1 MPACPDVRHVG
12 HGLVPQGQG
21 RLVPQGQG
29 RLALLVA
36 LSVRLDDLIEENA
49 AFSPGSGNKVH
60 AVVVVVVG
68 QSGTISGRRFDTVG
82 ATHCARLSDD
92 AHFRGR
98 QGHQRQDQRQDL
110 EESILIISRRRKCT
124 RGGHFF
130 LQIAR
135 SLKSPLFFLKIA
147 HLTFPKQLHSA
158 FVNNMNDAL
167 LSKE

>member
-68 QSGTISGRRFDTVG
+68 QSGTISGRRVDTVG

-98 QGHQRQDQRQDL
+98 QGHQRQDQGQDL

-124 RGGHFF
+124 KGHFY

-135 SLKSPLFFLKIA
+135 FLKSPLFFLKIA
-147 HLTFPKQLHSA
+147 HLTFPKRFHSA

>member
-1 MPACPDVRHVG
+1 MPGCPDVRHVG
-12 HGLVPQGQG
+12 H
-21 RLVPQGQG
+21 VPQGQG

-60 AVVVVVVG
+60 AVVVVVG
-68 QSGTISGRRFDTVG
+68 QSGTISGRRVDTVG

-110 EESILIISRRRKCT
+110 EEGILIISRRRKCT
-124 RGGHFF
+124 KGHFY

-135 SLKSPLFFLKIA
+135 FLKSPLFFLKIA

-167 LSKE
+167 LSRE

>member
-68 QSGTISGRRFDTVG
+68 QSGTISGRRVDTVG

-124 RGGHFF
+124 RG
-130 LQIAR
+130 
-135 SLKSPLFFLKIA
+135 PLFSSNCKISEESFILSQNCA
-147 HLTFPKQLHSA
+147 SHFPQA
-158 FVNNMNDAL
+158 VP
-167 LSKE
+167 

>member
-1 MPACPDVRHVG
+1 MPGGPD
-12 HGLVPQGQG
+12 
-21 RLVPQGQG
+21 VPQGQG

-49 AFSPGSGNKVH
+49 AFSPGSGNEVH

-68 QSGTISGRRFDTVG
+68 QSGTISGRRVDTVG

-98 QGHQRQDQRQDL
+98 QGHQRQDQGQDL

-124 RGGHFF
+124 KGHFY

-135 SLKSPLFFLKIA
+135 FLKSPLFFLKIA

>member
-1 MPACPDVRHVG
+1 MPACPDIRLVG
-12 HGLVPQGQG
+12 HGL
-21 RLVPQGQG
+21 QGQG

-98 QGHQRQDQRQDL
+98 QGH
-110 EESILIISRRRKCT
+110 
-124 RGGHFF
+124 
-130 LQIAR
+130 
-135 SLKSPLFFLKIA
+135 
-147 HLTFPKQLHSA
+147 
-158 FVNNMNDAL
+158 
-167 LSKE
+167 

>member
-12 HGLVPQGQG
+12 HGLVPQVQG

-29 RLALLVA
+29 RPALLVA
-36 LSVRLDDLIEENA
+36 SSVRLDDLIEENA

-92 AHFRGR
+92 AHLRGR
-98 QGHQRQDQRQDL
+98 QGHQRQDQGQDL

-124 RGGHFF
+124 KGHFY

-135 SLKSPLFFLKIA
+135 FLKSPLFFLKIA

>member
-1 MPACPDVRHVG
+1 MPGGPD
-12 HGLVPQGQG
+12 
-21 RLVPQGQG
+21 VPQGQG

-49 AFSPGSGNKVH
+49 AFSPGSGNEVH
-60 AVVVVVVG
+60 AVVVVG
-68 QSGTISGRRFDTVG
+68 QSGTISGRRVDTVG

-92 AHFRGR
+92 AHLRGR
-98 QGHQRQDQRQDL
+98 QGHQRQDQGQDL

-124 RGGHFF
+124 KGHFY

-135 SLKSPLFFLKIA
+135 FLKSPLFFLKIA

>member
-21 RLVPQGQG
+21 RLVLQGQG

-124 RGGHFF
+124 RGHFF

-135 SLKSPLFFLKIA
+135 SLRSPLFILKIA
-147 HLTFPKQLHSA
+147 HLTFPKRFHSA